1 MPFFKL
7 DKLGPRH
14 GEGEPKVLSVRIHA
28 GVNFADAFHS
38 AKEIIRTESVTE
50 DVSGFRLTNSAGDS
64 RVWFLGD
71 EDAWRPDSVQLARV

>member
-7 DKLGPRH
+7 DKLGPRPC
-14 GEGEPKVLSVRIHA
+14 EGEPKVLSVRIRA

-38 AKEIIRTESVTE
+38 AKEIIQTESVIE
-50 DVSGFRLTNSAGDS
+50 GVSGFRLTNSAGDS

-71 EDAWRPDSVQLARV
+71 KDA